1 MDDIKEELLS
11 RLSGSS
17 VVTVQ
22 GDASWEDA
30 QKRWT
35 QYRRQLPAAVVKP
48 ANEEDVIK
56 AISYAVHSKRP
67 FVVRGGGHSNG
78 FSTIG
83 GPGIVIDLSQM
94 RNASVNVERQTL
106 VAQGGATMGDGVAAA
121 ASVGLAITTG
131 TCNEVGLLGAA
142 LGGGIGRFL
151 GHWGYAAD
159 TIISMRVAVV
169 DGNGTVRIVE
179 ASREANPDLFWALRG
194 SGHMFGVVVE
204 ATFQVFP
211 WSHETWHSCLVFRP
225 CDAGL
230 VAEAID
236 QVSYRGGMQG
246 RLVFCAPNSQPV
258 ILLQLWYLGKP
269 EEAASKFQPLL
280 DLPSVTDHPLQFIGR
295 LIPYA
300 NLNDSSERIC
310 NYAGRKNLAAFGMK
324 TMSAASCTA
333 ALTVYTDFITKH
345 PEAAKTHILIEFYS
359 MHVVKELDP
368 EGEETSIPREMRK
381 DVKYWVMPLAWYEDA
396 ALDHACAGL
405 NQAVREA
412 FLSQPD
418 GTRATSVGYVS
429 MPFEDDTEDSIFG
442 SKELRQ
448 KLHNIKQKWD
458 PLGVIPGIIR
468 LTPLVN

>member
-17 VVTVQ
+17 VVTVH
-22 GDASWEDA
+22 GDANWENA

-56 AISYAVHSKRP
+56 TITYAVHSKRP

-83 GPGIVIDLSQM
+83 GPGIVIDLSRM

-204 ATFQVFP
+204 ATFQAFP

-236 QVSYRGGMQG
+236 QVSYRG
-246 RLVFCAPNSQPV
+246 V

-269 EEAASKFQPLL
+269 EEAASRFQPLL

-368 EGEETSIPREMRK
+368 EGEETSISREMRK

-429 MPFEDDTEDSIFG
+429 MPFEDDTADSVFG
-442 SKELRQ
+442 GKERRQ

-458 PLGVIPGIIR
+458 PLGVIRGIIR